1 VDQLVAPAADVF
13 VNRVEISG
21 LRNGTTVEQ
30 WNDALATEHDIDEY
44 YAQSNPVVRTVEE
57 LRLRRIRA
65 LIGPKPNERMLEV
78 GCGGG
83 HVLQRFPECDLVGVD
98 VSGSMLEKARTR
110 LAGLRVELHKGEL
123 RDLDLAPESF
133 DAIVC
138 TEVLEHVVDPGA
150 VLAGI
155 AGLLKPTGRAVVTF
169 PNDSL
174 IIGAKRVLTKSR
186 ASRLPLFRRTDW
198 GGDRYHLHAWT
209 LDEMRSLLRRSFEIS
224 REGHVPSRLVPV
236 RYCFLVRPR
245 RAA

>member
-1 VDQLVAPAADVF
+1 MSVEEWNDGLAAD
-13 VNRVEISG
+13 
-21 LRNGTTVEQ
+21 
-30 WNDALATEHDIDEY
+30 HDIDEY
-44 YAQSNPVVRTVEE
+44 YGQSNPVVRAVEE

-65 LIGPKPNERMLEV
+65 LIAPKPDERLLEV

-83 HVLQRFPECDLVGVD
+83 HVLQRFPECDLVGID
-98 VSGSMLEKARTR
+98 VSGAMLEKARTR

-123 RDLDLAPESF
+123 GDLDLSPGAF

-138 TEVLEHVVDPGA
+138 TEVLEHVVDPDA

-169 PNDSL
+169 PNDSI
-174 IIGAKRVLTKSR
+174 IIGAKRVLKKSG
-186 ASRLPLFRRTDW
+186 ASRLPIFKRIDW

-209 LDEMRSLLRRSFEIS
+209 VDEMRSLLGRSFEIS

-236 RYCFLVRPR
+236 RCCFLVRPR
-245 RAA
+245 RL